1 MMMVVAMTEPASDK
15 VAARTHR
22 NDATTRADRN
32 CATARTDGDR
42 ATADCR
48 RSTQAGS
55 ARWCAS
61 KTATHGA
68 APTGPA
74 RWCGT
79 THSAAHSIAATAAEA
94 RTAATPNC
102 CASAATPNR
111 SAASTAKGC
120 AASPANGSA
129 SLSDCNL
136 RRKHDKGRGRQERH
150 YCFAHIDLPS
160 KKLTPQRQAIP
171 ASP

>member
-1 MMMVVAMTEPASDK
+1 MMEMMVVAMTAIPASDK

-32 CATARTDGDR
+32 CATAGTDRYR

-79 THSAAHSIAATAAEA
+79 THSAAHSTAATAAEA
-94 RTAATPNC
+94 PRTAATPNC
-102 CASAATPNR
+102 SASAATPNR
-111 SAASTAKGC
+111 C
-120 AASPANGSA
+120 AASSANGSA